1 MSLFVLAETPAGYG
15 LFKAA
20 DKKLFK
26 NEDLAA
32 EMGKPEKLVEM
43 LKLKKFVKFDS
54 AAMALEESAALKDGK
69 VPELLSSLL
78 EDLKSEKKASLAVA
92 DLKLGTAISQLP
104 QFNITP
110 ISGSNTMELFRGV
123 REHLSS
129 LIPGLLTE
137 NVDRMALGL
146 SHSMSRHKLK
156 FSADKV
162 DSMIIQAVKLLD
174 DLDKELNVYAM
185 RTKEW
190 YGWHFPEMAK
200 ILNDNLAYSRVILK
214 AGMRTNVT
222 DTDLSEILPEEVEA
236 AIKAAAEI
244 SMGTEITDE
253 DLDNIKLLADQ
264 VVVYSTYRTQLSS
277 YLESRMRAIAP
288 NLTALIGYLVGA
300 RLIAH
305 AGSLIN
311 LAKAPGSTI
320 QILGAEKALFR
331 ALKTKHDTPKYGL
344 IYHSSLIGQA
354 TGRNKGKIA
363 RMLSAKA
370 ALGVRVDALGELDD
384 EDDDEERAILG
395 LSNRIKLENQLR
407 KMEGKPLLPKGTNV
421 TPSGDIVGAGQFNL
435 KETRKYN
442 VDADG
447 VDGDDEEAN
456 GTTSA
461 KKLKKAKKLIEEVEE
476 DEEMK
481 DAESEDEE
489 DSDDEAS
496 TPAKPKKLSEA
507 DFERLAEEAGLSV
520 KKFKRKFERGD
531 VELNSDGTPKVF
543 SKKELKKL
551 RKAEEKSTP
560 SKAAP
565 VKEAATPASE
575 GKKKKRKHDDDDEEV
590 AEVEAKKEKK
600 QKKKKRHST
609 DANQTPEPAT
619 DASPLLTARKT
630 ASSSTGPSTSSSAKA
645 SATSTS
651 RRAHQRLTTAP
662 CSSRDQPKPQVAWI
676 DCPWITDEDDGSKYQ
691 SERLKPFMGEDF
703 ASQIPLINDTILKRR
718 LSNGIDI
725 RYRDAFLIDGS
736 KPTKSIA
743 AIIATMPGPSHD
755 WRAP

>member
-15 LFKAA
+15 LFKAT
-20 DKKLFK
+20 DKKMLK
-26 NEDLAA
+26 NEELAA
-32 EMGKPEKLVEM
+32 ELGRPEKVVEM

-54 AAMALEESAALKDGK
+54 AATALEEAAALKEGK
-69 VPELLSSLL
+69 IPELLTALL

-92 DLKLGTAISQLP
+92 DMKLGTAISNLP
-104 QFNITP
+104 ALNISP
-110 ISGSNTMELFRGV
+110 VSGSNTMDLFRGI
-123 REHLSS
+123 RGSLSD
-129 LIPGLLTE
+129 LIPGLVEE
-137 NVDRMALGL
+137 NFDRMALGL

-162 DSMIIQAVKLLD
+162 DSMIIQAIKLLD

-200 ILNDNLAYSRVILK
+200 ILNDNLAYARVIL
-214 AGMRTNVT
+214 AVGMRTNISES
-222 DTDLSEILPEEVEA
+222 DLSEILPEEIEA

-244 SMGTEITDE
+244 SMGTEITEE

-264 VVVYSTYRTQLSS
+264 VIVYSNYRTQLSS

-354 TGRNKGKIA
+354 NGRNKGKIA

-370 ALGVRVDALGELDD
+370 ALGLRVDALGDF
-384 EDDDEERAILG
+384 EDDADEEERAILG
-395 LSNRIKLENQLR
+395 LSNRIKLENHLR
-407 KMEGKPLLPKGTNV
+407 KLEGKPLLPKGTNV
-421 TPSGDIVGAGQFNL
+421 TPSGEIVGAGQFTL
-435 KETRKYN
+435 KETRRYN
-442 VDADG
+442 GDADG
-447 VDGDDEEAN
+447 VDEEAN
-456 GTTSA
+456 GTSSA
-461 KKLKKAKKLIEEVEE
+461 KKSKKSKKLIEEVD

-481 DAESEDEE
+481 DAEDEDE
-489 DSDDEAS
+489 DEAATT

-507 DFERLAEEAGLSV
+507 DYERLAEEAGLSV
-520 KKFKRKFERGD
+520 KKFKRKYERGD
-531 VELNSDGTPKVF
+531 VELNEDGTPKVF

-560 SKAAP
+560 SKEAAP
-565 VKEAATPASE
+565 ES
-575 GKKKKRKHDDDDEEV
+575 KKKRKHDDSEDE
-590 AEVEAKKEKK
+590 AEPKKEKK
-600 QKKKKRHST
+600 QKKKKRHS
-609 DANQTPEPAT
+609 DA
-619 DASPLLTARKT
+619 
-630 ASSSTGPSTSSSAKA
+630 
-645 SATSTS
+645 
-651 RRAHQRLTTAP
+651 
-662 CSSRDQPKPQVAWI
+662 
-676 DCPWITDEDDGSKYQ
+676 
-691 SERLKPFMGEDF
+691 
-703 ASQIPLINDTILKRR
+703 
-718 LSNGIDI
+718 
-725 RYRDAFLIDGS
+725 
-736 KPTKSIA
+736 
-743 AIIATMPGPSHD
+743 
-755 WRAP
+755 